1 MIDARVSRNAEEFNA
16 LVEKELEMLSPGNL
30 I

>member
-1 MIDARVSRNAEEFNA
+1 MIDARVSRNAEELNA